1 MNIVEVRN
9 AYKFYGK
16 KKDHRTVLNKLNL
29 TVSPGSIYGLMGAS
43 GKLSSSNIFEK
54 NFIHNRKIF
63 MQKIQGCG
71 KTTLLSCI
79 IGMIPLES
87 GKINVFGNE
96 ITHLSLQRN
105 GKRIGYMPQE
115 MALVDDLTVK
125 ETIYYF
131 GTIFQMDI
139 EKLRDRYDML
149 HKLLELPP
157 GNQLVQEC
165 SGGQQRRLS
174 FAASMI
180 HDPELLILDE
190 PTVSFWILR
199 INIFNPFNS
208 FVFLGRFRSNPERKD
223 MEIHVKCDKN

>member
-1 MNIVEVRN
+1 
-9 AYKFYGK
+9 
-16 KKDHRTVLNKLNL
+16 
-29 TVSPGSIYGLMGAS
+29 
-43 GKLSSSNIFEK
+43 
-54 NFIHNRKIF
+54 
-63 MQKIQGCG
+63 MQKNIQGCG

-79 IGMIPLES
+79 IGMIPLDA
-87 GKINVFGNE
+87 GKINVFGKE

-115 MALVDDLTVK
+115 MALVGDLSVK

-131 GTIFQMDI
+131 GQIFQMDI

-157 GNQLVQEC
+157 GNQLIVDC
-165 SGGQQRRLS
+165 SGGQQRRVS

-190 PTVSFWILR
+190 PTVSFLD
-199 INIFNPFNS
+199 
-208 FVFLGRFRSNPERKD
+208 V
-223 MEIHVKCDKN
+223 MA